1 MRISI
6 LGCGWV
12 GLPLGAA
19 LAVKG
24 HEVRGSRTS
33 PERFGDLIDAGIEP
47 HRIHLEPEFVGEKGF
62 LETDT
67 LVLTLPP
74 ERRDDIETYY
84 PAQLRHAL
92 ENAKAEHVVF
102 TSSTSVYPNLN
113 RTVTEEDA
121 QNPDKRSGRAVLAAE
136 EVLRDHPNA
145 TILRL
150 AGLYGYD
157 RQPGRRLAGK
167 EVTGGDAP
175 VNLVHR
181 DDVVSVLV
189 KVIEENIQGV
199 FNVCADKHPSRQE
212 VYTAQAERLGF
223 EPPHFVEPSHA
234 DYKEV
239 SSEKLKGLGYEFQ
252 HGNPLEEAP

>member
-1 MRISI
+1 M
-6 LGCGWV
+6 

-24 HEVRGSRTS
+24 HEVRGSKTS
-33 PERFGDLIDAGIEP
+33 PERLGDLKDAGIEP
-47 HRIHLEPEFVGEKGF
+47 HLAKLEPEFVGNKAW
-62 LETDT
+62 LETDV

-74 ERRDDIETYY
+74 ERRDDIETHY
-84 PAQLRHAL
+84 PAQIQNAL
-92 ENAKAEHVVF
+92 EVANAEHVIF

-113 RTVTEEDA
+113 RVVTEEDA
-121 QNPDKRSGRAVLAAE
+121 KDPDKRSGRAVLAAE
-136 EVLRDHPNA
+136 EVLQGHPNA

-150 AGLYGYD
+150 AGLYGYG
-157 RQPGRRLAGK
+157 RQPGRRLAGE
-167 EVTGGDAP
+167 EVTGGDAS

-189 KVIEENIQGV
+189 KVIEENIRGV
-199 FNVCADKHPSRQE
+199 FNVCADTHPSRKE

-223 EPPHFVEPSHA
+223 EPPRFVEPHKV

-239 SSEKLKGLGYEFQ
+239 SSEKLKGLGYAFQ
-252 HGNPLEEAP
+252 HRDPLEPAP

>member
-1 MRISI
+1 M
-6 LGCGWV
+6 

-24 HEVRGSRTS
+24 HEVRGSKTS
-33 PERFGDLIDAGIEP
+33 PGRLGLLKEAGIEP
-47 HRIHLEPEFVGEKGF
+47 HLARLEPEFVGDKAW
-62 LETDT
+62 LDTDV

-74 ERRDDIETYY
+74 ERRDDVETFY
-84 PAQLRHAL
+84 PAQVQSAL
-92 ENAKAEHVVF
+92 EAAKAEHVIF

-113 RTVTEEDA
+113 RVVTEEDA
-121 QNPDKRSGRAVLAAE
+121 KNPDKRSGRAVLAAE
-136 EVLRDHPNA
+136 EVLQHPNV

-150 AGLYGYD
+150 AGLYGYG

-167 EVTGGDAP
+167 EVSGGDAP

-181 DDVVSVLV
+181 DDVVSVLI

-199 FNVCADKHPSRQE
+199 FNVCADKHPTRKE

-223 EPPHFVEPSHA
+223 EPPRFVEPHKV

-239 SSEKLKGLGYEFQ
+239 SSEKLQGLGYEFQ
-252 HGNPLEEAP
+252 HRDPLEPAP